1 MCETDWIPR
10 SRPSKLPLRRLSI
23 APDATGSSPR
33 SHSALLIADSKNGVY
48 LVVDA
53 SLVPVGGNLT
63 A

>member
-1 MCETDWIPR
+1 VRNRSDPALAAEQIALKET
-10 SRPSKLPLRRLSI
+10 ST

-48 LVVDA
+48 LLVDA
-53 SLVPVGGNLT
+53 SHVPVGGNLT